1 MDLTGE
7 ADSPPQKVGTPA
19 ADLIAGMDAAYAAL
33 AALFDRSRTGRGHK
47 IDISMIDS
55 MTRFMAPR
63 IVPYLGS
70 GEVPKRSGA
79 RDSVIAVYQ
88 TFDTR
93 DDPIT
98 LGLGNDAIW
107 KRFWQAV
114 GRPELGSDPR
124 YATNVERRAARAEIV
139 AEIQKVL
146 ATRPRDEWLELFVEA
161 KVPAGPVNR
170 VDQVS
175 ADPELI
181 SRGLFYT
188 DRSGGRRVPQVGLGI
203 EVDGSSA
210 SHRLPPPRLGEHT
223 DEVLRAWLGYDRSAI
238 ERLRTDKVI

>member
-1 MDLTGE
+1 
-7 ADSPPQKVGTPA
+7 
-19 ADLIAGMDAAYAAL
+19 
-33 AALFDRSRTGRGHK
+33 
-47 IDISMIDS
+47 

-70 GEVPKRSGA
+70 GEVPKRTGA

-88 TFDTR
+88 VFDTQ

-114 GRPELGSDPR
+114 GRPEMAADPR
-124 YATNVERRAARAEIV
+124 YATNVARRAGRADIV

-146 ATRPRDEWLELFVEA
+146 STRPRDAWLALFVEA

-170 VDQVS
+170 ADQVS
-175 ADPELI
+175 TDPALI
-181 SRGLFYT
+181 DRGLFYT
-188 DRSGGRRVPQVGLGI
+188 DRSDGRRVPQVGLGI
-203 EVDGSSA
+203 GVDGTSA
-210 SHRLPPPRLGEHT
+210 SYRLPPPRLGQHT
-223 DEVLRAWLGYDRSAI
+223 DEVLRGWLGYDDATV
-238 ERLRTDKVI
+238 ERLRNGRII